1 MPVARTFRKNGFT
14 FRQFFVAHDKCGMK
28 VSTDGI
34 ILGAGAPLPVD
45 GRALDIG
52 SGSGLI
58 SLMLAQRLHAQ
69 GRSPAIDAIELE
81 AAAVEQSRENIAESP
96 WPGSITVH
104 HADILH
110 WCVGEQVRYSVIVS
124 NPPFYTPGPE
134 CRDTARQTAR
144 YTHTLTHEALLLRA
158 KQLITADGLFCVI
171 LPAEAGPG
179 FMHLAETS
187 GWHLR
192 QQLKVTEYEQKAPHR
207 FLLTFS
213 PSAAETVQ
221 QTLVIRAP
229 SGNYSDDY
237 QAMTGEFY
245 LPKPRE

>member
-34 ILGAGAPLPVD
+34 ILGAAAPLPSD
-45 GRALDIG
+45 GRVLDIG

-69 GRSPAIDAIELE
+69 GTPAAIDAIELE

-110 WCVGEQVRYSVIVS
+110 WCGGTESRYPVIVS

-134 CRDTARQTAR
+134 CRTRARETAR
-144 YTHTLTHEALLLRA
+144 YTHTLTYEALLLCA
-158 KQLITADGLFCVI
+158 KTLITVDGLFCVI
-171 LPAEAGPG
+171 LPAETSHR
-179 FMHLAETS
+179 FICLAEDS

-192 QQLKVTEYEQKAPHR
+192 QRLAITEYETRAAHR
-207 FLLTFS
+207 LLLAFS
-213 PSAAETVQ
+213 PSAGETAQ

-229 SGNYSDDY
+229 SGKYSDDY
-237 QAMTGEFY
+237 QALTGEFY
-245 LPKPRE
+245 LPKPHE